1 MNNSSAADFVYARIS
16 GKLAKAFVGDRANK
30 LFQVNSLQDL
40 WVLLFDAEIPIVPES
55 LLAKKIETEAEK
67 RFIDDFCS
75 SLALF
80 SKPDPVALQL
90 LRFYDYSNLKKFN
103 YAVCKN
109 QSELP
114 PLTNIGKFTQIK
126 WHLGKDISAMTAGTP
141 FAWYNKKVEIQ
152 EQQEFEQKLDSQYI
166 GLLWQAVQKERGE
179 LRLAMEKIIGE
190 EIILNN
196 ILWAIRLRVYY
207 NMNEDEIKS
216 HLAWAD
222 ADKKN
227 KNDML
232 ALPAIK
238 TLNFATDSINDWN
251 DWQYA
256 DLINPVTDGEIW
268 SIDPRWV
275 QKSINLKINKQAMK
289 TFHKFPCSPA
299 VLVPWF
305 KIKQHELD
313 CIRTAAEG
321 LRLNIDSEQLKTFAC
336 VV

>member
-16 GKLAKAFVGDRANK
+16 GKLSKAFVGDRANK

-40 WVLLFDAEIPIVPES
+40 WVLIFNSEIPLVPES

-67 RFIDDFCS
+67 RFIDDFCN

-90 LRFYDYSNLKKFN
+90 IRLYDYSNLKKFN
-103 YAVCKN
+103 YAVCRN
-109 QSELP
+109 QMELP
-114 PLTNIGKFTQIK
+114 ELTDIGKFSQIK
-126 WHLGKDISAMTAGTP
+126 WHLHKDIAAMTAGTP
-141 FAWYNKKVEIQ
+141 FSWYTQKVEIQ
-152 EQQEFEQKLDSQYI
+152 EQQAFEQKLDSQYI
-166 GLLWQAVQKERGE
+166 DLLWQAVQKEPGE
-179 LRLAMEKIIGE
+179 LRSAMEKIISE

-207 NMNEDEIKS
+207 NMSDDEIKA
-216 HLAWAD
+216 HLVWAN
-222 ADKKN
+222 KKN
-227 KNDML
+227 KTDIL
-232 ALPAIK
+232 ASPAIK
-238 TLNFATDSINDWN
+238 TLGFATDSYKDWSE
-251 DWQYA
+251 WQYV
-256 DLINPVTDGEIW
+256 DLINPVTDQEIW
-268 SIDPRWV
+268 SIDPRWF
-275 QKSINLKINKQAMK
+275 QKSINVKINNQAMK

-321 LRLNIDSEQLKTFAC
+321 LRLNIDSDQLKTFAC

>member
-16 GKLAKAFVGDRANK
+16 GKLSKAFVGDRANK
-30 LFQVNSLQDL
+30 LFQVNSLHDL
-40 WVLLFDAEIPIVPES
+40 WVLLFNSEIPLVPES

-67 RFIDDFCS
+67 RFIDDFCN

-90 LRFYDYSNLKKFN
+90 IRFYDYSNLKKFN
-103 YAVCKN
+103 YAVCRN
-109 QSELP
+109 PAELP
-114 PLTNIGKFTQIK
+114 ELTDIGKFSQIK
-126 WHLGKDISAMTAGTP
+126 WQLHKDIAAMTSGTP
-141 FAWYNKKVEIQ
+141 FSWYTQKVEIQ
-152 EQQEFEQKLDSQYI
+152 EQQAFEQKLDSQYI
-166 GLLWQAVQKERGE
+166 ALLWQAVQKEPGE
-179 LRLAMEKIIGE
+179 QRAAMEKIISE

-207 NMNEDEIKS
+207 NMNDDEIKA
-216 HLAWAD
+216 HLVW

-227 KNDML
+227 KNDIL
-232 ALPAIK
+232 ASPAIK
-238 TLNFATDSINDWN
+238 TLSFATDSFKDWS

-256 DLINPVTDGEIW
+256 DLINPVTDQEIW
-268 SIDPRWV
+268 SIDPRWF
-275 QKSINLKINKQAMK
+275 QKSINVKINKQALK
-289 TFHKFPCSPA
+289 TFHKFPCSSA